1 MGVVTGG
8 GEYYY
13 GDEITLTAT
22 VNEGYHFV
30 KWSDGA
36 TNPIRTITVTDHLT
50 LIAEFAV
57 NVYTVTLTA
66 ENSTVT
72 GSGVY
77 NHGTEVTLTATPDK
91 GYKFVQ
97 WSDGDTCTVRKIMV
111 ITEIELIAEF
121 QPLSIG
127 TKTEEPQAEKTLIY
141 TQNQT
146 LYLEGIADY
155 YLFDMIGNLI
165 YHGQSPAVPLPR
177 GVYFV
182 VSSQSTNKIIIR

>member
-36 TNPIRTITVTDHLT
+36 TTPIRTITVTDHLT

-57 NVYTVTLTA
+57 NVYTVTLNA
-66 ENSTVT
+66 ENGIVT

-97 WSDGDTCTVRKIMV
+97 WSDGDTCSVRKIV
-111 ITEIELIAEF
+111 AITEIELIAEF

-146 LYLEGIADY
+146 FYLEGITDY

-165 YHGQSPAVPLPR
+165 CHGQSPAVSLPR

>member
-1 MGVVTGG
+1 MAQPTQ
-8 GEYYY
+8 
-13 GDEITLTAT
+13 
-22 VNEGYHFV
+22 
-30 KWSDGA
+30 
-36 TNPIRTITVTDHLT
+36 
-50 LIAEFAV
+50 
-57 NVYTVTLTA
+57 
-66 ENSTVT
+66 
-72 GSGVY
+72 
-77 NHGTEVTLTATPDK
+77 
-91 GYKFVQ
+91 FVQ

-111 ITEIELIAEF
+111 ITKIELIAEF

-127 TKTEEPQAEKTLIY
+127 TKTEESQAEKTLIY

-146 LYLEGIADY
+146 LYLEGITDY

>member
-36 TNPIRTITVTDHLT
+36 TNPIRTITVIDHLT

-57 NVYTVTLTA
+57 NVYIVTLTA
-66 ENSTVT
+66 ENGTVT

-97 WSDGDTCTVRKIMV
+97 WSDGDTCTIRKIMV

-121 QPLSIG
+121 QSLSIG
-127 TKTEEPQAEKTLIY
+127 TKTEEFQVEKTLIY
-141 TQNQT
+141 THKPF
-146 LYLEGIADY
+146 ISKA
-155 YLFDMIGNLI
+155 
-165 YHGQSPAVPLPR
+165 
-177 GVYFV
+177 
-182 VSSQSTNKIIIR
+182 